1 MTSPES
7 LPPPPN
13 EEQDPR
19 LQLILEQY
27 GDVLILDHKNQPT
40 PLHQATNPSG
50 PNYCPPFVNAL
61 LGAESF
67 EQLQQ
72 IVDAL
77 KAPK

>member
-13 EEQDPR
+13 EEQDLR
-19 LQLILEQY
+19 LQSILEQY
-27 GDVLILDHKNQPT
+27 GEVLVLDHKDQPQ
-40 PLHQATNPSG
+40 LLAQAFDPAS

-61 LGAESF
+61 LRAESP

-72 IVDAL
+72 IVNAL
-77 KAPK
+77 KAPE